1 MLAFKI
7 NAVPYQRDGD
17 RILLKV
23 TRGSPCAE
31 LTLDAN
37 TLLTPLARSALRGK
51 LETAAA
57 EAREGGL
64 SNVRLC
70 LQPASAKAPKG
81 WTQFQKDVWFID
93 I

>member
-7 NAVPYQRDGD
+7 NAVPYERDGD
-17 RILLKV
+17 RILLKIM
-23 TRGSPCAE
+23 RGSPSAE

-37 TLLTPLARSALRGK
+37 TLLTANARSALRGK

-81 WTQFQKDVWFID
+81 WATFQKDVWFID